1 MRRFLI
7 FTVTTAGLL
16 LLAPA
21 QAWAHEEIDP
31 ATVPTG
37 KPLFLTLSGANEKK
51 VDMTKLTLT
60 TPSGLDFGEATKDPA
75 GWTSTKSDKTI
86 TWTGGAVK
94 PGRFE
99 QFGFEVESF
108 DQPGSPQFKASL
120 GYADGTSED
129 AQVALTVT
137 AATESA
143 TAKGGGSDS
152 GPATV
157 AIVVALV
164 ALVASVIA
172 VALARSGRSRP
183 AAGAATGAAAGG
195 SAAGSQDW

>member
-1 MRRFLI
+1 MRPFFIL
-7 FTVTTAGLL
+7 TVTTAGLL

-75 GWTSTKSDKTI
+75 GWTSTKTDTTI
-86 TWTGGAVK
+86 AWTGGAVK

-108 DQPGSPQFKASL
+108 DQPGSPQFKATL

-137 AATESA
+137 ATTESA
-143 TAKGGGSDS
+143 THKGGASDN
-152 GPATV
+152 GRATV
-157 AIVVALV
+157 AIALALV
-164 ALVASVIA
+164 ALAASAIA

-183 AAGAATGAAAGG
+183 AAGASVGGPTGG
-195 SAAGSQDW
+195 SAAEGQDW